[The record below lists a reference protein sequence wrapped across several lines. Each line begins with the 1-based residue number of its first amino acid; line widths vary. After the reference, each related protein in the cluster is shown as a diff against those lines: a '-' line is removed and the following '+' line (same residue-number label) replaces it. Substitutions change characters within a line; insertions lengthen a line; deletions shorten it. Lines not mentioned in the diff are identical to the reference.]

1 MQAAEARALGAM
13 PYIGL
18 KVLYLALAAG
28 LPTWAHGPLVVR
40 LSWQEDGV
48 DSVLP
53 PSRQLYAQASGMEV
67 RVGWRR

>member
-1 MQAAEARALGAM
+1 MTQAAEARALGAM

-18 KVLYLALAAG
+18 KVLYLALASG

-40 LSWQEDGV
+40 QEDGV

-53 PSRQLYAQASGMEV
+53 LSRQL
-67 RVGWRR
+67 